1 MLDIIERGGECIVND
16 RKNGVATFGD
26 WLLYLLLSGISAISF
41 WVSII
46 FIFVGK
52 PNIKNYAIANVIW
65 GSIVFVVLISLIIVG
80 VGIGIGTL

>member
-1 MLDIIERGGECIVND
+1 MND

-52 PNIKNYAIANVIW
+52 PNIKNYAIASIIW
-65 GSIVFVVLISLIIVG
+65 GSVIFVVLVSLIIVG